1 MVSKSSSKLSDFGFQ
16 KLSADQKTQK
26 VRNVFQRVAQKYDL
40 MNDLMS
46 LGAHHL
52 WKNRLI
58 EMLTPCAGKTLLDVA
73 GGTGDIAARFLA
85 AGGKSAIVADPSSG
99 MMAVGKNKHKNL
111 PIEWIESA
119 AENLPLP
126 DGEIQNYTISFGLRN
141 VTDIDAALGEAH
153 RVLQPGGRF
162 LCLEFSRPVLPML
175 EKAYDLYS
183 FRVIPWLGEKVAN
196 DRDSYQYLVESIRRF
211 PAQKELEKKM
221 TDAGFACVRHI
232 NLTGGICAIHEGYK
246 V

>member
-1 MVSKSSSKLSDFGFQ
+1 MIKTSPFGFRDIPAGE
-16 KLSADQKTQK
+16 KSAK
-26 VRNVFQRVAQKYDL
+26 VRGVFQRVAQKYDL

-46 LGAHHL
+46 FGAHHL
-52 WKNRLI
+52 WKNQLI
-58 EMLTPCAGKTLLDVA
+58 EMLTPCDGKTLLDVA

-85 AGGKSAIVADPSSG
+85 KGGKSAVVADPSSG
-99 MMAVGKNKHKNL
+99 MMAVGKTKHKNL
-111 PIEWIESA
+111 PIEWIEA
-119 AENLPLP
+119 PAENLPLP
-126 DGEIQNYTISFGLRN
+126 DGEIENYTISFGLRN
-141 VTDIDAALGEAH
+141 VTDINAALGEAH
-153 RVLQPGGRF
+153 RVLGPGGRF
-162 LCLEFSRPVLPML
+162 LCLEFSKPVLPML

-211 PAQKELEKKM
+211 PAQKQLERKM

-246 V
+246 I